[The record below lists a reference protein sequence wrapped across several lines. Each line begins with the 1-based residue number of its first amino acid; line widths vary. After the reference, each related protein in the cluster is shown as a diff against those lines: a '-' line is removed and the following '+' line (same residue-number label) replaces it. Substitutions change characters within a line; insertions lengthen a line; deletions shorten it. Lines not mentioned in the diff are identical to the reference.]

1 MSFSNQ
7 SRLFVGP
14 VSNMGPGS
22 KASLLPASPMPPMA
36 ASHSSCSTVAAMA
49 AVAALALVRTPR
61 RSPTKTVATSRVTMH
76 ARFPY
81 PTTPTGDGKTSRRI
95 RAGRKRSILKGR
107 QIAVRVN
114 PRTNKPIRFRMH
126 VMPGDKVMVM
136 RGKDA
141 GKVTEVL
148 RIYPKWNKI
157 LCLGVNYC
165 IKHVRPQREDEVGQR
180 VQVEAPMH
188 ATCVMHYDEEEGVPG
203 FLGIRFKKISLPD
216 GVEVVKKVRYNRAT
230 GNVPHLRGRRVVMG
244 LVLNVTFLDLPLF
257 PYFRAVPSD
266 SEDTPTEA
274 DAANAP
280 AQAEAEDAQVSAW
293 RSGRPKEK
301 ELTIDSRLTLRSG
314 LRMPRF
320 GLGTW
325 QAQGGHCY
333 QAVLE
338 ALKVGYRLIDTAQMY
353 GNEAEVGRAL
363 QELQIPREEVFIVT
377 KLTGREHGRVAA
389 GHALRESLEKLKLPY
404 VDLFLIHSPRGG
416 LLIETWEAMLHL
428 RDAGLTKA
436 VGVSNF
442 GPQHL
447 RALQALGKELPEVNQ
462 IELHCGWHQKETVAC
477 CQELGIAVMAYS
489 PLARG
494 KLFGGPLRQVAW
506 SGTEAGLCI
515 RWALQKGYVVIPKS
529 VTPERIRSNATVF
542 QTSLDAV
549 EMEQLESLD
558 RGLCTCPAARAMDLP
573 WAEVADRKPKGKGKG
588 KSQPQARLPTRGE
601 TWVDALR

>member
-1 MSFSNQ
+1 MS
-7 SRLFVGP
+7 RW
-14 VSNMGPGS
+14 
-22 KASLLPASPMPPMA
+22 
-36 ASHSSCSTVAAMA
+36 
-49 AVAALALVRTPR
+49 
-61 RSPTKTVATSRVTMH
+61 
-76 ARFPY
+76 
-81 PTTPTGDGKTSRRI
+81 
-95 RAGRKRSILKGR
+95 GRHKR
-107 QIAVRVN
+107 Q
-114 PRTNKPIRFRMH
+114 
-126 VMPGDKVMVM
+126 
-136 RGKDA
+136 
-141 GKVTEVL
+141 E
-148 RIYPKWNKI
+148 
-157 LCLGVNYC
+157 
-165 IKHVRPQREDEVGQR
+165 
-180 VQVEAPMH
+180 
-188 ATCVMHYDEEEGVPG
+188 
-203 FLGIRFKKISLPD
+203 
-216 GVEVVKKVRYNRAT
+216 
-230 GNVPHLRGRRVVMG
+230 
-244 LVLNVTFLDLPLF
+244 
-257 PYFRAVPSD
+257 
-266 SEDTPTEA
+266 EA

-325 QAQGGHCY
+325 QAQGGDCY

-549 EMEQLESLD
+549 QMEQLESLD

-588 KSQPQARLPTRGE
+588 NSQPQARLPTRGE